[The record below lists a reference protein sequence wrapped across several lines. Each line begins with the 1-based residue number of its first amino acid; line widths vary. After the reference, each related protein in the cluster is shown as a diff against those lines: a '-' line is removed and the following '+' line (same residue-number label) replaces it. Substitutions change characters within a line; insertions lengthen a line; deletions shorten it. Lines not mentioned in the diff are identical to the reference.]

1 MKIKIKSYSHVATD
15 FRDKEIPKTGS
26 DHTCFAVITI
36 DFVFEEDK
44 NYYPQVLLK
53 ECKYIEKT
61 ND

>member
-1 MKIKIKSYSHVATD
+1 MKIKIKSYSDVATD
-15 FRDKEIPKTGS
+15 FRAKEIPKAGS
-26 DHTCFAVITI
+26 DHTCLAVITI
-36 DFVFEEDK
+36 DFVFEENK